1 MQIEIYSDTI
11 CPWCLIGKRRLER
24 ALAEQAQPDLQITWR
39 AFQLNP
45 AMPAEGM
52 DRQRY
57 LEMKFGGAERAA
69 TVYEPIK
76 QAGLSEGIAFT
87 FDKMTRTPNTLNS
100 HRLLRFA
107 QTKGQTC
114 GEALLEALFTAYFFE
129 DGDIGDLELLADQAA
144 KAGLDR
150 DEVVAYLASDEDRE
164 AVAAEDARA
173 REIGIQGVPTYI
185 LDGKYLLSGAHPP
198 EVLFRLFDLVNGKEN
213 AEGTPPRGLASH
225 M

>member
-24 ALAEQAQPDLQITWR
+24 ALEEQPQPDLKIVWR

-57 LEMKFGGAERAA
+57 LELKFGGAERAA

-76 QAGLSEGIAFT
+76 QAGLSEGIAFA

-107 QTKGQTC
+107 QTKSQEI
-114 GEALLEALFTAYFFE
+114 GEAVLEGLFQAYFFE
-129 DGDIGDLELLADQAA
+129 GGDIGDLELLTEIAV
-144 KAGLDR
+144 KAGLER
-150 DEVVAYLASDEDRE
+150 EEIAAYLASDEDRE
-164 AVAAEDARA
+164 TVAAEDARA

-185 LDGKYLLSGAHPP
+185 LDGHYVLSGAHPP
-198 EVLFRLFDLVNGKEN
+198 EVLFRLFDLVNGKQQ
-213 AEGTPPRGLASH
+213 AEGAPQEA
-225 M
+225 

>member
-24 ALAEQAQPDLQITWR
+24 ALEEQPQPDLKIVWR

-52 DRQRY
+52 DRQHY
-57 LEMKFGGAERAA
+57 LELKFGGAERAA

-76 QAGLSEGIAFT
+76 QAGLTEGIDFA
-87 FDKMTRTPNTLNS
+87 FDKMQRTPNTLNS

-107 QTKGQTC
+107 QNKGQAF
-114 GEALLEALFTAYFFE
+114 GEAVLENLFRSYFFNG
-129 DGDIGDLELLADQAA
+129 GDIGDLEILADLAEES
-144 KAGLDR
+144 GLDR
-150 DEVVAYLASDEDRE
+150 AEVADYLASDADRE
-164 AVAAEDARA
+164 SVAAEDARA

-185 LDGKYLLSGAHPP
+185 LDGHYVLSGAHPP
-198 EVLFRLFDLVNGKEN
+198 EVLFRLFDLVKGDQKVEE
-213 AEGTPPRGLASH
+213 APQES
-225 M
+225 